1 MANQKLENLLE
12 LALEIGDEQRERSEQ
27 LNVGFSEEDRTWE
40 LIVKYNGDIERLQSN
55 VIRVERLIAGY
66 AIVTLPEALIETF
79 TGLDEVEYV
88 EKSKRL
94 YFSTLAGKQ
103 ASCIF
108 QVTER
113 EPFLTGEDVLV
124 AVIDSGIDYQSPEF
138 LDAQGETRIQFLWD
152 QTLTPERVDA
162 GIAQVLS
169 GIRQANGSV
178 GEEQQRIEQING
190 NNAGGLPSV
199 GQIGESN
206 AEEMERLGPAAP
218 PEGFTT
224 GVEFSKV
231 WIDAALRSN
240 IPQQIVPSRDTSGH
254 GTAVAAIA
262 AASGNLAEGRYRGV
276 APDSELLVVKMG
288 TPAPDSFPKTT
299 ELMRAVTYAVNKAV
313 ELGKP
318 LAVNLSFGN
327 TYGSH
332 DGTSLVER
340 FLDNV
345 AEIGRTVICVG
356 SGNEGAAGGHVAGSF
371 SSQPQTEESRNI
383 ELSVGPYQRS
393 FSVQLWKEYA
403 DEFMIELIAPGGERV
418 TLQQGAVGG
427 RSFILGDT
435 EILVYQG
442 EPSPYSV
449 SQEIYFDFLP
459 VGSYVNRGIWTFLVR
474 PISAV
479 VGNYDFYLPSSNV
492 LNAGTRFF
500 TPTPD
505 KTLTIPSTASKVI
518 TVGAY
523 DALLESYADFSGR
536 GYPLESRTQNRLTP
550 VSIKPD
556 LAAPGVNIQTIGPD
570 GTFVT
575 VSGTSFATP
584 FVTGSAALM
593 MEWGIVRGNDR
604 FLYGEKVKAYLRKG
618 AVPIRGEREYPNDKV
633 GYGALCLAESLP
645 V

>member
-1 MANQKLENLLE
+1 M
-12 LALEIGDEQRERSEQ
+12 
-27 LNVGFSEEDRTWE
+27 
-40 LIVKYNGDIERLQSN
+40 
-55 VIRVERLIAGY
+55 
-66 AIVTLPEALIETF
+66 
-79 TGLDEVEYV
+79 
-88 EKSKRL
+88 
-94 YFSTLAGKQ
+94 
-103 ASCIF
+103 
-108 QVTER
+108 
-113 EPFLTGEDVLV
+113 TGEDVLV

-206 AEEMERLGPAAP
+206 AEEIERLGPAAP